1 MRTVLVV
8 LLTLALCTLAAA
20 QIQTQTL
27 TPPPPTCPVGAPPYP
42 VIVSIQSSNN
52 FPNPGDS
59 VTFTVKVTSY
69 CAGTPTGTVDF
80 YITEES
86 YKLLGSADLV
96 NGTATITKSLTPW
109 TNKGVTEY
117 VVANY
122 RGDGTFQ
129 PGTSYPN
136 APEYFNGAICAG
148 GGEIALFTFLGLA
161 LLWHG
166 YRRFVVQ
173 A

>member
-8 LLTLALCTLAAA
+8 LLTLALCTFAAA
-20 QIQTQTL
+20 QFQTQTL
-27 TPPPPTCPVGAPPYP
+27 TPPPPTCPVGSPPYP
-42 VIVSIQSSNN
+42 VTVSIQSSNN
-52 FPNPGDS
+52 FPNSGDS
-59 VTFTVKVTSY
+59 VTFTAKVTSA

-86 YKLLGSADLV
+86 YKLLGSAELV
-96 NGTATITKSLTPW
+96 NGVATITKSLSPW
-109 TNKGVTEY
+109 RRGATEY

-136 APEYFNGAICAG
+136 APEYFDGTIVCAG
-148 GGEIALFTFLGLA
+148 GGETALLTFLGLA

-166 YRRFVVQ
+166 YRRFVVH

>member
-8 LLTLALCTLAAA
+8 LLTLALCSFAAA
-20 QIQTQTL
+20 QFQTQTL
-27 TPPPPTCPVGAPPYP
+27 QAPPPVCSVGAPPYP
-42 VIVSIQSSNN
+42 VTVSIQSSNN
-52 FPNPGDS
+52 FPNPGDA
-59 VTFTVKVTSY
+59 VTFTVKVTSA
-69 CAGTPTGTVDF
+69 CPGMPTGTVDF
-80 YITEES
+80 YITEDS
-86 YKLLGSADLV
+86 YKQLGSADLV

-109 TNKGVTEY
+109 SSKGVTEY

-136 APEYFNGAICAG
+136 AAEYFNGSIYCG
-148 GGEIALFTFLGLA
+148 GGEIAFFTFLGLA
-161 LLWHG
+161 LMWHG
-166 YRRFVVQ
+166 YRRFVVH